1 MLLAY
6 LLRETGLGS
15 ALTKTRSPQRS
26 RSDPLLPQKRGQHEP
41 SPIPSPCWAARA
53 SHQRGWVSVLP
64 HPVLLSNPRSQNK
77 SHGMLCGFITQGYE
91 KSPGALSEK
100 QLTRLRASQQTS
112 AKPCTTTPG
121 TPPKRTKTRIQIRH
135 APLWTHSH

>member
-6 LLRETGLGS
+6 LLRETGPGS

-26 RSDPLLPQKRGQHEP
+26 RSDPVPPQKRGQHEP
-41 SPIPSPCWAARA
+41 LPIPSPYWAACA

-64 HPVLLSNPRSQNK
+64 HPVLLSNPRSRSK
-77 SHGMLCGFITQGYE
+77 SHRMLCGFITWGYE
-91 KSPGALSEK
+91 KSAGAPSEK
-100 QLTRLRASQQTS
+100 RLTRLRASQQTS

-121 TPPKRTKTRIQIRH
+121 TPPKRTKTRIRIRH
-135 APLWTHSH
+135 ALLWTRSH